1 MATTMHEVSM
11 YCMARTERR
20 GYLGARGGSLKS
32 QKTTWGVL
40 CAVDTPACQ
49 VYPHSTITYSF
60 TSIDFQPKWFEFC
73 RHSKAIKED
82 TDSAGTKLP
91 VRAFLCGIHPR
102 PCKENVG
109 QSSFGVFTTNFSI

>member
-1 MATTMHEVSM
+1 MHEVSM

-49 VYPHSTITYSF
+49 VYPHSTITF
-60 TSIDFQPKWFEFC
+60 TQFYINRLPIKVV
-73 RHSKAIKED
+73 RILPPKAIMEARTAPAQNCPYMLFCAESIQGLAKKMRD
-82 TDSAGTKLP
+82 KAVL
-91 VRAFLCGIHPR
+91 AF
-102 PCKENVG
+102 
-109 QSSFGVFTTNFSI
+109 

>member
-60 TSIDFQPKWFEFC
+60 TSIDFQ
-73 RHSKAIKED
+73 SKLFRGLVLLVSVFLFVLFLLLYQREIKRE
-82 TDSAGTKLP
+82 TSALYRAERKGTRKSSK
-91 VRAFLCGIHPR
+91 
-102 PCKENVG
+102 KE
-109 QSSFGVFTTNFSI
+109 

>member
-1 MATTMHEVSM
+1 MAITMHEVSM

-60 TSIDFQPKWFEFC
+60 TSIDFQSKWFEFC
-73 RHSKAIKED
+73 RHSKAIKEYM
-82 TDSAGTKLP
+82 DSGTKLP
-91 VRAFLCGIHPR
+91 VHAFCA
-102 PCKENVG
+102 E
-109 QSSFGVFTTNFSI
+109 SIRGLAKKMRDKAVLAF